1 MGTTWQSPE
10 QNSQVRPH
18 DKGEILLK
26 SFLSDLVRFWLFCKI
41 KSGEITTE
49 TGPGKE
55 TYPPFVSPVINS
67 FAHKL
72 FEKYMAP
79 SCHFELLRFFCFKV
93 TFVSTFLSKFFL
105 VHIPTVTLFCFLAS
119 CSCFTFTYCFPGLK
133 YWKRKL

>member
-1 MGTTWQSPE
+1 M
-10 QNSQVRPH
+10 
-18 DKGEILLK
+18 
-26 SFLSDLVRFWLFCKI
+26 SDLVRFWLFCKI

-67 FAHKL
+67 FARKL

-93 TFVSTFLSKFFL
+93 TFVSTWVFSCTSTHGYLILFFGQLFLFYIHLLLSRFEILKKE
-105 VHIPTVTLFCFLAS
+105 TLKNKETLAS
-119 CSCFTFTYCFPGLK
+119 EQFILKTFGPQTSLAINS
-133 YWKRKL
+133 